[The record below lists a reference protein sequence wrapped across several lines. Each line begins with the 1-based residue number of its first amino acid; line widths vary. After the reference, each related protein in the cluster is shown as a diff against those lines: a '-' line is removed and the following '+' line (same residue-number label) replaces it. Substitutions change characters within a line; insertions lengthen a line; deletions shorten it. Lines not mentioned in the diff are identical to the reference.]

1 VSPLDWTWKG
11 AGVKTLL
18 DILKPDCVKVPLEAR
33 EKKAAI
39 RELVDLL
46 ASADAVNEPDT
57 IFQSVWEREKTKST
71 GIGLG
76 LAIPHGKPASEDH
89 IIMAI
94 GKTAEPM
101 DFGAIDKKPVRLI
114 VLIATPPDKT
124 SDHIQV
130 LARISRLMT
139 DEGLRAAVYNAES
152 AEELYSLIKAKEDA
166 MPASR

>member
-1 VSPLDWTWKG
+1 L
-11 AGVKTLL
+11 
-18 DILKPDCVKVPLEAR
+18 
-33 EKKAAI
+33 
-39 RELVDLL
+39 
-46 ASADAVNEPDT
+46 
-57 IFQSVWEREKTKST
+57 
-71 GIGLG
+71 
-76 LAIPHGKPASEDH
+76 
-89 IIMAI
+89 AI